1 MVYEVLY
8 SIVFWLVGRMI
19 QIVYRELG
27 KKQNR
32 VFSLV
37 SHWLGAGKATW
48 NFSPPPSL
56 PVGQNRVM
64 DRYSPPTNYWVNIK
78 YQIRK
83 SRSKLRLYSKSA
95 ILRAQQLFSSWCHQ
109 TLEVIVPVGIL
120 SSSIKQTKLHVS
132 IVIAKKNWIWLVESQ
147 SWTFRQLCV
156 LKKTPI
162 QFCSCMFLLKPW
174 RMTSENRSG
183 QIFHQIFP
191 SSSISQT
198 ATQ

>member
-1 MVYEVLY
+1 
-8 SIVFWLVGRMI
+8 
-19 QIVYRELG
+19 
-27 KKQNR
+27 
-32 VFSLV
+32 
-37 SHWLGAGKATW
+37 
-48 NFSPPPSL
+48 
-56 PVGQNRVM
+56 M

-132 IVIAKKNWIWLVESQ
+132 IVIAKKNWIWLVKSQ
-147 SWTFRQLCV
+147 SWTFRQFCV
-156 LKKTPI
+156 LKRTPI

-174 RMTSENRSG
+174 RMTSENRRASEFVVEFS
-183 QIFHQIFP
+183 INFFHQAQSHKQLLNSWPGWQGTFAQGRGRLNREFP
-191 SSSISQT
+191 DQIISENT
-198 ATQ
+198 HEHFCCLLH